1 MPEALKVW
9 TDFNVAMV
17 GATAALA
24 GLLIVAM
31 SVNLK
36 SIVTSVALTAR
47 VAAALSMLVVALAA
61 SALGLAPE
69 QPIWAYGLEVLAA
82 TAVGAFFELQA
93 IREIHHQ
100 PIFSRTQRFTK
111 SLAGTTPVVAY
122 LVGSVLLIVGFGEA
136 GLWFV
141 AVGAILAIAS
151 AILHSWVVL
160 VEVLR

>member
-1 MPEALKVW
+1 MPEALEEW
-9 TDFNVAMV
+9 TDFNVAMI

-24 GLLIVAM
+24 GLLIVAV

-36 SIVTSVALTAR
+36 AIVTSVALTAR

-69 QPIWAYGLEVLAA
+69 QPIWAYGVEVLAA
-82 TAVGAFFELQA
+82 TAVGAYFELRA
-93 IREIHHQ
+93 IIDMSHQ
-100 PIFSRTQRFTK
+100 PIFSRRQRFAK

-122 LVGSVLLIVGFGEA
+122 LAGSVLLIAGFDAA